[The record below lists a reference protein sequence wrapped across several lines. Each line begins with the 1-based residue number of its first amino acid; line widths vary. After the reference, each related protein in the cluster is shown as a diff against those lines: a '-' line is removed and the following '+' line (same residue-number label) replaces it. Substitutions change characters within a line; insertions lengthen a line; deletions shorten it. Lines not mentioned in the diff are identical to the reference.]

1 MFLCSRSSVLTGDSK
16 TATNWWIHPGVQ
28 TMFSNC
34 IFVRAELARHRE
46 FLYQIAYSWC
56 HQPALAEDLVQETM
70 LKALKNAKQLKNQA
84 VIRGWLSKILA
95 NSWYDYLRR
104 TRDTV
109 DLDNLP
115 FENEVDEMDIHE
127 RQDIISRIRARISRL
142 PIGQR
147 QVITLIDITGFSHA
161 EVAEIL
167 DIPVGTVMSRV
178 CRARKALKQG
188 MKDYAPRH
196 AVSRAQIRRVK

>member
-1 MFLCSRSSVLTGDSK
+1 MEYSCVCDHLVKIEVNFLVGLLQR
-16 TATNWWIHPGVQ
+16 VQ
-28 TMFSNC
+28 GMFSNSA
-34 IFVRAELARHRE
+34 FVRGELSRHRC

-56 HQPALAEDLVQETM
+56 HQPALADDLVQETM

-115 FENEVDEMDIHE
+115 FEKEADEIDVHE
-127 RQDIISRIRARISRL
+127 QQDIVSRIRARISRL

-147 QVITLIDITGFSHA
+147 QVITLIDLTGFSHA

-167 DIPVGTVMSRV
+167 EIPVGTVMSRA

-196 AVSRAQIRRVK
+196 AVSRARLRSVK

>member
-1 MFLCSRSSVLTGDSK
+1 
-16 TATNWWIHPGVQ
+16 
-28 TMFSNC
+28 MFSNSL
-34 IFVRAELARHRE
+34 FVRGELAKHRD

-56 HQPALAEDLVQETM
+56 HQPALADDLVQETM
-70 LKALKNAKQLKNQA
+70 LKALKKSRQLKNQQA
-84 VIRGWLSKILA
+84 IRGWLSKILA

-115 FENEVDEMDIHE
+115 FEKEADEADIHE
-127 RQDIISRIRARISRL
+127 RQDIVSRIRARISRL

-147 QVITLIDITGFSHA
+147 QVITLIDLTGFSHA

-167 DIPVGTVMSRV
+167 EIPVGTVMSRI

-188 MKDYAPRH
+188 MKDYAPRQDI
-196 AVSRAQIRRVK
+196 ARAQIRRVK